1 MAKLREFLKTLDKDS
16 YDDDDL
22 KSLAETSLDNTTN
35 KKKQVD
41 DVVSHDLRRIQKA
54 VEDEAER
61 DGVNVSGMTLRVVM

>member
-1 MAKLREFLKTLDKDS
+1 VAKLREFLKTLDKDS